1 MMHAMSAPR
10 ELRDT
15 VVAGAD
21 AYAEQ
26 LVDFVLGLGGGL
38 ERCALKA
45 DTLAGLVAR
54 TP

>member
-1 MMHAMSAPR
+1 MLLDTLCGGAMMHAMSAPR

-26 LVDFVLGLGGGL
+26 LVGSVLGS
-38 ERCALKA
+38 AA
-45 DTLAGLVAR
+45 ASSAAR
-54 TP
+54 